1 MEITRQIVV
10 GCFEPGRLNCLAD
23 QKSLCVMVSGLIQK
37 GRHIWAAAI
46 QVIQIQKR
54 GPKILGL
61 LNLLAGVVEGGKIQ
75 RQIMIDE
82 LPEISVSSGGQFRLA
97 LRLDQWVFVHHRFA

>member
-1 MEITRQIVV
+1 
-10 GCFEPGRLNCLAD
+10 
-23 QKSLCVMVSGLIQK
+23 MVSGLVEK
-37 GRHIWAAAI
+37 RRHIWAAAI
-46 QVIQIQKR
+46 KVIQIQKR

-61 LNLLAGVVEGGKIQ
+61 LNLLAGIAERSKIQ

-82 LPEISVSSGGQFRLA
+82 LPEVSVSSSGQFRLA